1 MLILILFMFAAL
13 PPVIAAKGK
22 LYRGLWFA
30 LCAIALAIG
39 SLFFLVDIA
48 STRASDPNSVTPQ
61 DVASSLMLLRW
72 PHPSDASLLDAH
84 LDQGRKNSG
93 STHDLYLAGDGRTPG
108 DRWRGL

>member
-61 DVASSLMLLRW
+61 DVASSLMLL
-72 PHPSDASLLDAH
+72 SLAASF
-84 LDQGRKNSG
+84 GCF
-93 STHDLYLAGDGRTPG
+93 LAGCTFRP
-108 DRWRGL
+108 RAKE